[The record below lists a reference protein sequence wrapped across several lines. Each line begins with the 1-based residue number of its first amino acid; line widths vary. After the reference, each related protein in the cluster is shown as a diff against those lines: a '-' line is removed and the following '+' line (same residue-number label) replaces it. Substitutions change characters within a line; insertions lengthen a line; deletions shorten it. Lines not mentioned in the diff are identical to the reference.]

1 MKHFCGKKGI
11 AAAFLAAAMA
21 LFLFFGCSSGGDNG
35 MGEIPNQGGYPG
47 GEQKPDEGENQGE
60 EEPKTFTVTFNAN
73 APQGTQA
80 TGTMA
85 AQTVAQ
91 GQTLTLTAN
100 AFSIAGYVFKGW
112 AEISSTTEWK
122 YADGQ
127 KITVSADITLY
138 AVWESETPKPQPKEV
153 KVLLK
158 EIIGDAEYGTILAEM
173 AAGNLT
179 LTAEKIKAVGDY
191 FPALEKDAE
200 SGKEAKDVENTATI
214 LQNKEAF
221 VAQAEG
227 EVEIKLGVIYPDWYE
242 VYPEYFN
249 EEEAEKKCTVTYKKD
264 FAFEGEFNLDELQ
277 FEKMDGAQGN
287 FDNATLTNNGT
298 SITVYELNQI
308 RGSSLPILK
317 FDKTE
322 NNIVPSN
329 NPYKDIN
336 DGEEVLNLYSDYM
349 YGYLDRI
356 QIKGNMSGTVIDGS
370 KI

>member
-21 LFLFFGCSSGGDNG
+21 LFLFFGCSSGGDDG
-35 MGEIPNQGGYPG
+35 MGGIPDQGGYPG
-47 GEQKPDEGENQGE
+47 GEQKPDESENQGGEQNPGQGE
-60 EEPKTFTVTFNAN
+60 EETKTFTVTFDAN
-73 APQGTQA
+73 APQGTQV

-112 AEISSTTEWK
+112 AEIFSATEWK

-127 KITVSADITLY
+127 KITVSADTTLY

-173 AAGNLT
+173 ATGNLT

-227 EVEIKLGVIYPDWYE
+227 EIAVRFEPIYP
-242 VYPEYFN
+242 
-249 EEEAEKKCTVTYKKD
+249 EEAAEKKHVVTYKVNVK
-264 FAFEGEFNLDELQ
+264 FEGEFNLDEIALPANP
-277 FEKMDGAQGN
+277 K
-287 FDNATLTNNGT
+287 DNDENCKGDFNDATLTNNGT
-298 SITVYELNQI
+298 AITIDKINQI
-308 RGSSLPILK
+308 RGSSLPTLRFPNISDESSA
-317 FDKTE
+317 FDIYMLYFE
-322 NNIVPSN
+322 
-329 NPYKDIN
+329 YQ
-336 DGEEVLNLYSDYM
+336 DGNLDK
-349 YGYLDRI
+349 I
-356 QIKGNMSGTVIDGS
+356 QINYGEDNLSGTTIDGS

>member
-1 MKHFCGKKGI
+1 MKHFCGKEGI

-80 TGTMA
+80 TGTMS

-100 AFSIAGYVFKGW
+100 AFSIDGYVFKGW
-112 AEISSTTEWK
+112 AETSSTTEWK
-122 YADGQ
+122 YSDGQ

-227 EVEIKLGVIYPDWYE
+227 EIAVRFGPIYPDWYE
-242 VYPEYFN
+242 ENSFLFD
-249 EEEAEKKCTVTYKKD
+249 EEAAEKKHVVTYKVNVK
-264 FAFEGEFNLDELQ
+264 FEGEFNLDEIALPANP
-277 FEKMDGAQGN
+277 K
-287 FDNATLTNNGT
+287 DNDENYKGDFNDATLTNNGT
-298 SITVYELNQI
+298 AITIDKINQI
-308 RGSSLPILK
+308 RGSSLPTLRFPNISDESSA
-317 FDKTE
+317 FDIYMLYFE
-322 NNIVPSN
+322 
-329 NPYKDIN
+329 YQ
-336 DGEEVLNLYSDYM
+336 DGNLDK
-349 YGYLDRI
+349 I
-356 QIKGNMSGTVIDGS
+356 QINYGEDNLSGTTIDGS